1 MYANYEIR
9 AQYPSPYPLE
19 DLPGLAN
26 GQNGDKTVASTSAA
40 PGGPK
45 SSSGGERDVAGKS
58 AKKAAGA
65 TRERAG
71 PQPASQ
77 ETAPTSLPL
86 DSAPPDLAAPVPDAG
101 PISPEL
107 AAPPSLEAQTGSL
120 PVQAGDQGTPA
131 SNGEKQDADTAANEV
146 QPFILSEN
154 TAEPP
159 MMDID
164 AVPTPRASAVPR
176 TSAPSSESFAPVA
189 STSSAPYDPTPA
201 QSSAPLP
208 SQDPVPLVPTAAAP
222 SPSSATASNIPT
234 ERGNRGRFLPKPA
247 GETVKAKRAAERA
260 ARLAAAAAAGPS
272 VPHMTQRQQRELA
285 RKAREERERE
295 AREKKGPQS
304 EVRLLVCDRC
314 FKYMAL
320 PAAYLAHQ
328 VRDSET
334 RSCTASRRWGA
345 DPAWIGGSLVQKVC
359 QVMKPPGRRVYQRGA
374 TSIWEVDGA
383 SAKVRRRCLGTN

>member
-45 SSSGGERDVAGKS
+45 SSSGGGRDVAGKS

-71 PQPASQ
+71 PQPTSQ

-107 AAPPSLEAQTGSL
+107 AVPPPLEAQSQLLTL
-120 PVQAGDQGTPA
+120 QAEDQGAPA
-131 SNGEKQDADTAANEV
+131 TNGEKQEVVTTANDMQASALHEGSAAS
-146 QPFILSEN
+146 Q
-154 TAEPP
+154 
-159 MMDID
+159 MMDTD
-164 AVPTPRASAVPR
+164 APTTSTDAAVPH

-189 STSSAPYDPTPA
+189 STSSAPYDPAPA
-201 QSSAPLP
+201 PPPASVPAYDPAPT
-208 SQDPVPLVPTAAAP
+208 VLVTANP
-222 SPSSATASNIPT
+222 SPSSATSSTIPT

-345 DPAWIGGSLVQKVC
+345 DPAWIGGSLVQKEC

>member
-45 SSSGGERDVAGKS
+45 SSSGGGRDVAGKS

-71 PQPASQ
+71 PQPTSQ

-107 AAPPSLEAQTGSL
+107 AVPPPLEAQSQLLTL
-120 PVQAGDQGTPA
+120 QAEDQGAPA
-131 SNGEKQDADTAANEV
+131 TNGEKQEVVSTANDMQASALHEDSV
-146 QPFILSEN
+146 ASQ
-154 TAEPP
+154 

-164 AVPTPRASAVPR
+164 APATFRDAAAAHPSAQ
-176 TSAPSSESFAPVA
+176 SSESFAPVA
-189 STSSAPYDPTPA
+189 STSSAPYDPTPVP
-201 QSSAPLP
+201 SSAPIQEQA
-208 SQDPVPLVPTAAAP
+208 SASSVPVPAQLTPAP
-222 SPSSATASNIPT
+222 ASNIPT

-314 FKYMAL
+314 FKYIAL

-328 VRDSET
+328 VR
-334 RSCTASRRWGA
+334 
-345 DPAWIGGSLVQKVC
+345 
-359 QVMKPPGRRVYQRGA
+359 
-374 TSIWEVDGA
+374 EVL
-383 SAKVRRRCLGTN
+383 CLC